1 MSGVSNRVEIGVS
14 ALMWRKRTD
23 ENAVEDPLEYL
34 SEAFDK
40 GDTAPVRKK
49 SGAIAGLSVLTI
61 VMGLIMALLITPLM
75 IPSVAA
81 AQAGNHY
88 WKNLDGELPD
98 LPLPQRSKLYTAD
111 GKEIAEFYSINRVNV
126 SLDEVPDVVKEALIN
141 TEDARFYDH
150 EGLDRRGILR
160 ALITNITGGGIS
172 EGASTLTQQVVKNTL
187 IVNAATEE
195 EVKAASEQ
203 TIERKV
209 EEIKYAVELEKKYSK
224 DEILEQYL
232 NISLFSN
239 GVYGIG
245 TAANYYF
252 SKSVDELTLEESAL
266 LIGLLKNP
274 TGYNPKKNPENAIE
288 RRNVV
293 LGQMLRYGSIT
304 DEEYEEAKD
313 TPLELNLASPAQ
325 GCEKSAYPY
334 YCLWAIE
341 TLRESNT
348 IAPTQEERDALMY
361 RGGLKV
367 TTNLDVDAQ
376 KKLQDTVNQALGK
389 NNRVASSIV
398 TVEPGTGAVVAMA
411 QNRNF
416 GDPSKDSQKT
426 KHTEVDYSTRVAFQ
440 SGSVFKMF
448 TLAAALESGMSVD
461 AVVDTPNVYKPKG
474 KNYPPGGF
482 KNATRGASGP
492 LTMYEGTA
500 RSSNT
505 FFVKLQNQVGV
516 LNVAEMA
523 ESMGISVPREGPYA
537 VTEEDA
543 AFTLGTIDVSP
554 VQIANAYA
562 TISSGGIYCTPTPI
576 QKIEAWDDRPVPNV
590 EPDCERV
597 MAETTADNVTDVL
610 KGVIDGKDDSRTGKR
625 QSLGRPAAGKTGTTN
640 SAGAA
645 WFAGFT
651 PQYATAVWAGDPRG
665 GSKYPLSSGVRL
677 YGDYISGV
685 AGSTVPGPIWKN
697 AMEDLH
703 EGKEKLPLAGASA
716 DTVPNSIPDVRGMEV
731 SAAVTVLQNA
741 GFEVSISGTMAE
753 ENEYS
758 SPNHVAWQTPE
769 PGDLTTSKSHVQI
782 TLELTHGSDETWT
795 VGP

>member
-1 MSGVSNRVEIGVS
+1 
-14 ALMWRKRTD
+14 MWRKKEQGEEVD
-23 ENAVEDPLEYL
+23 NPLDYL
-34 SEAFDK
+34 SEAFN
-40 GDTAPVRKK
+40 K
-49 SGAIAGLSVLTI
+49 STETLPTTPGTKARSITGLSFLTLI
-61 VMGLIMALLITPLM
+61 MGLIMALIITPLM

-88 WKNLDGELPD
+88 WESLDKDLPD
-98 LPLPQRSKLYTAD
+98 LPLPQRSKLYTSD

-126 SLDEVPDVVKEALIN
+126 TLDEVPEVVKEALIN
-141 TEDARFYDH
+141 TEDSRFYEH
-150 EGLDRRGILR
+150 EGIDRKGILR
-160 ALITNITGGGIS
+160 ALVTNVTGGGIS

-187 IVNAATEE
+187 IVNAVSEE

-203 TIERKV
+203 TVERKV
-209 EEIKYAVELEKKYSK
+209 EEIKYAIELEKEYSK
-224 DEILEQYL
+224 DEILERYL

-252 SKSVDELTLEESAL
+252 SKPASDLNLEESAL

-274 TGYNPKKNPENAIE
+274 TGYNPKKNPEAAVE

-293 LGQMLRYGSIT
+293 LGQMFKYGSIT
-304 DEEYEEAKD
+304 EEEYETAKD

-325 GCEKSAYPY
+325 GCEKSDYPY

-341 TLRESNT
+341 TLKESHT

-367 TTNLDVDAQ
+367 TTNLDIGAQ

-389 NNRVASSIV
+389 DNRVAGSIV

-416 GDPSKDSQKT
+416 GDPSTDTSKT

-448 TLAAALESGMSVD
+448 TLVAALEAGMSIDTVID
-461 AVVDTPNVYKPKG
+461 APNSYKPKG
-474 KNYPPGGF
+474 KNYPKGGF

-492 LTMYEGTA
+492 LTMYEGAA

-505 FFVKLQNQVGV
+505 YFVKLQNQIGV

-523 ESMGISVPREGPYA
+523 ESMGISVPREGPHA

-543 AFTLGTIDVSP
+543 SFTLGTINVSP

-562 TISSGGIYCTPTPI
+562 TISAGGMYCTPTPI
-576 QKIEAWDDRPVPNV
+576 KAIEAFDNREVP
-590 EPDCERV
+590 EIKPDCERV
-597 MAETTADNVTDVL
+597 MSESTANNVSDVL
-610 KGVIDGKDDSRTGKR
+610 AGVIDGKDDLRTGKK
-625 QSLGRPAAGKTGTTN
+625 QSIGRPAGGKTGTTN

-665 GSKYPLSSGVRL
+665 SSKYPLSSGVRL
-677 YGDYISGV
+677 YGKYVSGV

-697 AMEDLH
+697 SMEDLH
-703 EGKEKLPLAGASA
+703 EGLEKRPLAGKSP

-731 SAAVTVLQNA
+731 NAAVTVLRNA
-741 GFEVSISGTMAE
+741 GFTVEISDTLAE
-753 ENEYS
+753 EDEFS
-758 SPNHVAWQTPE
+758 SPNHVSSQDPN
-769 PGDLTTSKSHVQI
+769 PGKRTVSKSHTKI
-782 TLELTHGSDETWT
+782 TLVLTHGSDTDWSIK
-795 VGP
+795 